1 MALNGEKGQSELS
14 EDGLA
19 LMADILD
26 SIRVVSIDSETSTQ
40 HIDDSSVKTDSCT
53 YFCRQF
59 HEELAK
65 ALPKGALGKPANEYA
80 KRVKGGRRYD
90 ADMGEGRALCMIW
103 YNQTQ
108 NFEISIMGD
117 RKNILQAKAS
127 PVLEKYIG
135 RVDEYECEG
144 RSKFWLTRQ
153 HDGFS
158 FNRFRDSPARDY
170 IDDTV
175 TLYETV
181 CKAEKELAALKR

>member
-1 MALNGEKGQSELS
+1 MKKFWQKTVCAVS
-14 EDGLA
+14 LA
-19 LMADILD
+19 LFFPCVGMAA
-26 SIRVVSIDSETSTQ
+26 
-40 HIDDSSVKTDSCT
+40 DDVISFNKAPADVIVEVTDGIVD
-53 YFCRQF
+53 
-59 HEELAK
+59 EELAK